1 MSIITIA
8 LDIMGG
14 DKGPHVFLSAIK
26 KALTAHPSLHIIICG
41 DQVTSDSFIK
51 SLHEDYSARVKVRVC
66 SEVVD
71 MHIKPTTALRK
82 LKDSSMRVALDLVQA
97 GDANGCVSCGNT
109 GALMA
114 MAYYVLKTIP
124 GISRP
129 ALVSALPTAT
139 KQKVLL
145 LDLGASINYDAE
157 NLLQY
162 AVMGSV
168 LMREVEGVDS
178 PRVALLN
185 VGEEDIKGHSLI
197 KHADLLIKQC
207 QSLNYMG
214 YVEGDTLFSGNV
226 DVVVTDGFTGN
237 VALKASEGI
246 AKLVMTEI
254 REITQE
260 TLFARIMSK
269 LTLPLLKKFYQRM
282 NPDQYNGASL
292 IGLRGTVIKS
302 HGNASA
308 DACYYAIEQAI
319 SEVVQGVP
327 DKIKVKI
334 EQELMEH

>member
-1 MSIITIA
+1 
-8 LDIMGG
+8 MGG
-14 DKGPHVFLSAIK
+14 DKGPHVFLPAIK
-26 KALTAHPSLHIIICG
+26 RALIAHPSLNIIICG
-41 DQVTSDSFIK
+41 DQATCDIFVK
-51 SLHEDYSARVKVRVC
+51 ALQEDFNQRVKAIVC
-66 SEVVD
+66 SQVVD
-71 MHIKPTTALRK
+71 MHTKPTTALRQM
-82 LKDSSMRVALDLVQA
+82 KDSSMRVALNLVHSGEA
-97 GDANGCVSCGNT
+97 GGCVSCGNT

-168 LMREVEGVDS
+168 LMREAEGIES

-207 QSLNYMG
+207 ASVNYLG

-246 AKLVMTEI
+246 AKLVMNEI
-254 REITQE
+254 REITKE
-260 TLFARIMSK
+260 TWFARIMSK
-269 LTLPLLKKFYQRM
+269 LMLPLLKKLYQRM

-292 IGLRGTVIKS
+292 IGLRGTVVKS
-302 HGNASA
+302 HGNAST

-319 SEVVQGVP
+319 SEVQQGVP
-327 DKIKVKI
+327 DKIKAKI

>member
-1 MSIITIA
+1 
-8 LDIMGG
+8 MGG
-14 DKGPHVFLSAIK
+14 DKGPHVFLPAIQR
-26 KALTAHPSLHIIICG
+26 ALTTHTSLHVIICG
-41 DQVTSDSFIK
+41 D
-51 SLHEDYSARVKVRVC
+51 EDTLFHFEKALTPEFGPRVASKIC
-66 SEVVD
+66 SQVVD
-71 MHIKPTTALRK
+71 MHIKPTVALRK
-82 LKDSSMRVALDLVQA
+82 MQDSSMRVALDLVQSGEA
-97 GDANGCVSCGNT
+97 DGCVSCGNT

-129 ALVSALPTAT
+129 ALVSALPTAN
-139 KQKVLL
+139 KKKVLL

-168 LMREVEGVDS
+168 LMREIGGLAA

-197 KHADLLIKQC
+197 KHADLLINQC
-207 QSLNYMG
+207 PSVNYVG
-214 YVEGDTLFSGNV
+214 YVEGDTLFSGDV

-246 AKLVMTEI
+246 AKLVMNEI
-254 REITQE
+254 REITKE
-260 TLFARIMSK
+260 TWFVRLISK
-269 LTLPLLKKFYQRM
+269 LTLPLLKKLYQRM

-292 IGLRGTVIKS
+292 IGLRGTVVKS

-308 DACYYAIEQAI
+308 DACYYAIKQAVV
-319 SEVVQGVP
+319 EVQQGVP
-327 DKIKVKI
+327 DKIRTKI

>member
-1 MSIITIA
+1 MITIA

-14 DKGPHVFLSAIK
+14 DRGPHVFLPAIK
-26 KALTAHPSLHIIICG
+26 RSLDTHSDISFIICG
-41 DQVTSDSFIK
+41 ESSAVTDIIK
-51 SLHEDYSARVKVRVC
+51 QLSTSQQERAFERICAQS
-66 SEVVD
+66 VD
-71 MHIKPTTALRK
+71 MNTKPTDALRK
-82 LKDSSMRVALDLVQA
+82 LKDSSMRVAVDLVQNEQ
-97 GDANGCVSCGNT
+97 ANGCVSCGNT

-114 MAYYVLKTIP
+114 IAYYVLKTIP

-129 ALVSALPTAT
+129 ALVSSLPTAT

-162 AVMGSV
+162 ALMGSV
-168 LMREVEGVDS
+168 LTQQIMGADS

-207 QSLNYMG
+207 ESINYIG
-214 YVEGDTLFSGNV
+214 YVEADTMFSGNV

-246 AKLVMTEI
+246 AKLVVSEI
-254 REITQE
+254 KSLTQE
-260 TLFARIMSK
+260 TWFARFMSK
-269 LTLPLLKKFYQRM
+269 LTLPFLKSLYQRM

-292 IGLRGTVIKS
+292 IGLRGTVVKS
-302 HGNASA
+302 HGNASSE
-308 DACYYAIEQAI
+308 ACFYAIEQAI
-319 SEVVQGVP
+319 AEVRQGVP
-327 DKIKVKI
+327 EKIKTII
-334 EQELMEH
+334 EHELMEH

>member
-26 KALTAHPSLHIIICG
+26 RALIAHSSLHIIICG
-41 DQVTSDSFIK
+41 DQATCDSF
-51 SLHEDYSARVKVRVC
+51 SEALHKDFQQRVRAIVC
-66 SEVVD
+66 SQVVD
-71 MHIKPTTALRK
+71 MHTKPTTALRQM
-82 LKDSSMRVALDLVQA
+82 KDSSMRVALNLVQTGEA
-97 GDANGCVSCGNT
+97 GGCVSCGNT

-168 LMREVEGVDS
+168 LMREAEGIES

-207 QSLNYMG
+207 ASVNYLG
-214 YVEGDTLFSGNV
+214 YVEGDTLFSGDV

-246 AKLVMTEI
+246 AKLVMNEI
-254 REITQE
+254 REITKE
-260 TLFARIMSK
+260 TLFARIISK
-269 LTLPLLKKFYQRM
+269 LMLPLLKKLYQRM

-292 IGLRGTVIKS
+292 IGLRGTVVKS
-302 HGNASA
+302 HGNAST

-319 SEVVQGVP
+319 SEVQQGVP
-327 DKIKVKI
+327 DKIKAKI

>member
-1 MSIITIA
+1 MIIA

-14 DKGPHVFLSAIK
+14 DRGPHVFLPAIK
-26 KALTAHPSLHIIICG
+26 RCL
-41 DQVTSDSFIK
+41 SDHSDLSFILCGEQDPLNTIFSK
-51 SLHEDYSARVKVRVC
+51 LSQSHQSRVHLRVC
-66 SEVVD
+66 SQVVD
-71 MHIKPTTALRK
+71 MHTKPTTALRK
-82 LKDSSMRVALDLVQA
+82 LKDSSMRVALNTVKEGEA
-97 GDANGCVSCGNT
+97 DACVSSGNT

-129 ALVSALPTAT
+129 ALVSALPTVT

-157 NLLQY
+157 SLLQY

-168 LMREVEGVDS
+168 LMQQVEGIAS

-197 KHADLLIKQC
+197 KHADLLISQC
-207 QSLNYMG
+207 ESVNYVG
-214 YVEGDTLFSGNV
+214 YVEGDTMFSGNV

-246 AKLVMTEI
+246 AKLVISEI
-254 REITQE
+254 KAITQE
-260 TLFARIMSK
+260 TWFARLISK
-269 LTLPLLKKFYQRM
+269 LTLPLLKSLYQRM

-292 IGLRGTVIKS
+292 IGLRGTVVKS
-302 HGNASA
+302 HGNASE
-308 DACYYAIEQAI
+308 DACFYAIEQAI
-319 SEVVQGVP
+319 SELSQGVP
-327 DKIKVKI
+327 EKIKTII

>member
-1 MSIITIA
+1 MITIA

-14 DKGPHVFLSAIK
+14 DRGPHVFLPAIK
-26 KALTAHPSLHIIICG
+26 RSLDTHSDISFIICG
-41 DQVTSDSFIK
+41 EASAVTDIIK
-51 SLHEDYSARVKVRVC
+51 QLSTSQQERAFERICAQSVGM
-66 SEVVD
+66 ST
-71 MHIKPTTALRK
+71 KPTDALRK
-82 LKDSSMRVALDLVQA
+82 LKDSSMRVAVDLVQNEQ
-97 GDANGCVSCGNT
+97 ANGCVSCGNT

-114 MAYYVLKTIP
+114 IAYYVLKTIP

-129 ALVSALPTAT
+129 ALVSSLPTAT

-162 AVMGSV
+162 ALMGSV
-168 LMREVEGVDS
+168 LTQQIMGADS

-207 QSLNYMG
+207 ESINYIG
-214 YVEGDTLFSGNV
+214 YVEADTMFSGNV

-246 AKLVMTEI
+246 AKLVVSEI
-254 REITQE
+254 KSLTQE
-260 TLFARIMSK
+260 TWFARFMSK
-269 LTLPLLKKFYQRM
+269 LTLPFLKSLYQRM

-292 IGLRGTVIKS
+292 IGLRGTVVKS
-302 HGNASA
+302 HGNASSE
-308 DACYYAIEQAI
+308 ACFYAIEQAI
-319 SEVVQGVP
+319 AEVRQGVP
-327 DKIKVKI
+327 EKIKTII
-334 EQELMEH
+334 EHELMEH

>member
-1 MSIITIA
+1 MIIA

-14 DKGPHVFLSAIK
+14 DRGPHVFLPAVK
-26 KALTAHPSLHIIICG
+26 RALQTHSHLSFVLCG
-41 DQVTSDSFIK
+41 DQAALNIFKNQFTTAQQS
-51 SLHEDYSARVKVRVC
+51 RVELMLC
-66 SEVVD
+66 SQVVD
-71 MHIKPTTALRK
+71 MHTKPTVALRQM
-82 LKDSSMRVALDLVQA
+82 KDSSMRVALDLVQRK
-97 GDANGCVSCGNT
+97 DADACVSCGNT

-129 ALVSALPTAT
+129 ALVSALPTAS
-139 KQKVLL
+139 KRKVLL

-168 LMREVEGVDS
+168 LMQEVEGLKA

-207 QSLNYMG
+207 RNVNYVG
-214 YVEGDTLFSGNV
+214 YVEGDTMFSGRV

-246 AKLVMTEI
+246 AKLVVSEI
-254 REITQE
+254 KSITQE
-260 TLFARIMSK
+260 TWFARLISR
-269 LTLPLLKKFYQRM
+269 LTLPLLKNLYQRM

-292 IGLRGTVIKS
+292 IGLRGTVVKS

-308 DACYYAIEQAI
+308 DACFYAIEQAI
-319 SEVVQGVP
+319 AEVTQCVP
-327 DKIKVKI
+327 DKIKAKI

>member
-1 MSIITIA
+1 MITIA

-14 DKGPHVFLSAIK
+14 DRGPHVFLPAIK
-26 KALTAHPSLHIIICG
+26 RALDKHSHLVVIICG
-41 DQVTSDSFIK
+41 EQQALDNILSE
-51 SLHEDYSARVKVRVC
+51 LSALQQKRVKLRAC
-66 SEVVD
+66 SQTVD
-71 MHIKPTTALRK
+71 MRTKPTVALRK
-82 LKDSSMRVALDLVQA
+82 MKDSSMRVAIDLVHNEQA
-97 GDANGCVSCGNT
+97 DGCVSCGNT

-114 MAYYVLKTIP
+114 MAYHVLKTIP

-168 LMREVEGVDS
+168 LMQQVEGLES

-197 KHADLLIKQC
+197 KHADLLVKQC
-207 QSLNYMG
+207 ESVNYIG
-214 YVEGDTLFSGNV
+214 YVEGDTIFSGDV

-246 AKLVMTEI
+246 AKLVVSEI
-254 REITQE
+254 KSITQE
-260 TLFARIMSK
+260 TWFARFISK
-269 LTLPLLKKFYQRM
+269 LTLPLLKSLYQRM

-292 IGLRGTVIKS
+292 IGLRGTVVKS
-302 HGNASA
+302 HGNASS
-308 DACYYAIEQAI
+308 DACFYAIEQAI
-319 SEVVQGVP
+319 AEVTQGVP
-327 DKIKVKI
+327 DKIKTII

>member
-1 MSIITIA
+1 MITIA

-14 DKGPHVFLSAIK
+14 DRGPHVFLPAVK
-26 KALTAHPSLHIIICG
+26 RALDTHTHLILILCG
-41 DQVTSDSFIK
+41 DQAAIEYILNGLNEAQSK
-51 SLHEDYSARVKVRVC
+51 RVKGNVC
-66 SEVVD
+66 SQVVD
-71 MHIKPTTALRK
+71 MHTKPTIALRQM
-82 LKDSSMRVALDLVQA
+82 KDSSMRVAIDLVHQERA
-97 GDANGCVSCGNT
+97 DGCVSCGNT

-114 MAYYVLKTIP
+114 MAYYVLKTIQ

-129 ALVSALPTAT
+129 ALVSSLPTAS

-162 AVMGSV
+162 ALMGSV
-168 LMREVEGVDS
+168 LMQQVEGIES

-197 KHADLLIKQC
+197 KHADLLINQC
-207 QSLNYMG
+207 KSVNYIG
-214 YVEGDTLFSGNV
+214 YVEGDTIFSGNV

-246 AKLVMTEI
+246 AKLVVSEI
-254 REITQE
+254 KSITQE
-260 TLFARIMSK
+260 TWFARFISK
-269 LTLPLLKKFYQRM
+269 LTLPLLKSLYQRM

-292 IGLRGTVIKS
+292 IGLRGTVVKS
-302 HGNASA
+302 HGNASS

-319 SEVVQGVP
+319 AEVTQGVP
-327 DKIKVKI
+327 DKIRTII

>member
-1 MSIITIA
+1 MITIA

-14 DKGPHVFLSAIK
+14 DRGPHVFFTAIVRSLQKYPDLSFV
-26 KALTAHPSLHIIICG
+26 LCGDEPSLER
-41 DQVTSDSFIK
+41 IK
-51 SLHEDYSARVKVRVC
+51 NELPTELKNRVKLNVC
-66 SEVVD
+66 SQVVD
-71 MHIKPTTALRK
+71 MHTKPTTALRQMK
-82 LKDSSMRVALDLVQA
+82 LSSMRVALDLLKSE
-97 GDANGCVSCGNT
+97 DAHACVSSGNT

-129 ALVSALPTAT
+129 ALVSALPTAN

-168 LMREVEGVDS
+168 LMQEVEGLKK

-185 VGEEDIKGHSLI
+185 VGEEDIKGHSSI

-207 QSLNYMG
+207 TSINYYG
-214 YVEGDTLFSGNV
+214 YVEGDTMFSGCV

-246 AKLVMTEI
+246 AKLVVSEI
-254 REITQE
+254 KSITQE
-260 TLFARIMSK
+260 TWFARLISK
-269 LTLPLLKKFYQRM
+269 LSLPLLKSLYQRM

-292 IGLRGTVIKS
+292 IGLRGTVVKS

-308 DACYYAIEQAI
+308 EACFYAIEQAI
-319 SEVVQGVP
+319 AEVTQCVP
-327 DKIKVKI
+327 DKIKTKI
-334 EQELMEH
+334 EQELLEH